1 MRMNKP
7 ADSATQKII
16 LAKAV
21 RFDSFMHSFADK
33 MFTRHRHHQ
42 SAHRAGMSVVSMSM
56 AMAIELCGHS
66 PNARH
71 EHEHEKLCGH
81 WPNARHEHDHRN
93 D

>member
-1 MRMNKP
+1 M
-7 ADSATQKII
+7 
-16 LAKAV
+16 V
-21 RFDSFMHSFADK
+21 F
-33 MFTRHRHHQ
+33 HQ
-42 SAHRAGMSVVSMSM
+42 LNLIAHCVAGMSVVSMSM

>member
-1 MRMNKP
+1 
-7 ADSATQKII
+7 
-16 LAKAV
+16 
-21 RFDSFMHSFADK
+21 MHSFADK

-71 EHEHEKLCGH
+71 EHEHEKNCAGIGQT
-81 WPNARHEHDHRN
+81 PGMSMTIKMIDGMAVVT
-93 D
+93 